1 MLKFGRLQIQQQY
14 IMNKQI
20 IEKCIAMILKELG
33 IDLFHPDFKET
44 PQRVAKLYE
53 DLFSGVNYK
62 EEQIKEILSKWFPSE
77 VDEMIVFHN
86 HVFSL
91 CPHHLLPVEYSIYT
105 AYLPKNRVVGLS
117 KISRLV
123 ELLAKKPII
132 QENLTV
138 EINKAIMKYLKPQ
151 GSATIIK
158 GRHSCMTMRGVKQ
171 VASKVITSDLQ
182 GVFKKDASA
191 KTEFLEFIK

>member
-1 MLKFGRLQIQQQY
+1 
-14 IMNKQI
+14 MNKQI
-20 IEKCIAMILKELG
+20 IEKCITMILKELG

-171 VASKVITSDLQ
+171 VDSKVITSDLQ

-191 KTEFLEFIK
+191 KTEFLEFIKLIK